1 MHLGVLLHWLVSAIA
16 VGKDRDTTGW
26 KACGSIPA
34 SLNKAP
40 FLRFCRT
47 LEIAESTVGGAFL
60 HGAELSDSFVSLFS
74 LSVPREFSGWILG
87 FGSKPRADRLLG
99 WLELR
104 DLAVQATARAIRTL
118 HDAQRLLA
126 LAIAQLHYNWESSRS
141 SGTRYGALLREIR
154 KVWPRFPLISSS
166 PVQWNGAPPVDSV
179 NALGRRF

>member
-60 HGAELSDSFVSLFS
+60 HGAELSDAFVSLFS
-74 LSVPREFSGWILG
+74 LV
-87 FGSKPRADRLLG
+87 LLG
-99 WLELR
+99 YMCSPISEGVPALIFSR
-104 DLAVQATARAIRTL
+104 LAPRVAG
-118 HDAQRLLA
+118 RLPA
-126 LAIAQLHYNWESSRS
+126 L
-141 SGTRYGALLREIR
+141 
-154 KVWPRFPLISSS
+154 
-166 PVQWNGAPPVDSV
+166 DS
-179 NALGRRF
+179 FS

>member
-47 LEIAESTVGGAFL
+47 LETAESTVGGAFL
-60 HGAELSDSFVSLFS
+60 HGAELSDAFVSLFS
-74 LSVPREFSGWILG
+74 LSVPREFSGRILG

-104 DLAVQATARAIRTL
+104 DLAVQAIARAVRTL
-118 HDAQRLLA
+118 HDAQRHGGLLA
-126 LAIAQLHYNWESSRS
+126 SGISQIHYSWEGSRNS
-141 SGTRYGALLREIR
+141 YTWFGSILREIR
-154 KVWPRFPLISSS
+154 GVRPRFSLISSS
-166 PVQWNGAPPVDSV
+166 P
-179 NALGRRF
+179 

>member
-60 HGAELSDSFVSLFS
+60 HGAELSDAFVSLFS

-99 WLELR
+99 YYSILVVYIVNVVYVVYV
-104 DLAVQATARAIRTL
+104 D
-118 HDAQRLLA
+118 H
-126 LAIAQLHYNWESSRS
+126 
-141 SGTRYGALLREIR
+141 TRI
-154 KVWPRFPLISSS
+154 
-166 PVQWNGAPPVDSV
+166 
-179 NALGRRF
+179 

>member
-60 HGAELSDSFVSLFS
+60 HGAELSDAFVSLFS

-99 WLELR
+99 YYSILVVYIVNVVYVVYVLYT
-104 DLAVQATARAIRTL
+104 VY
-118 HDAQRLLA
+118 LLVYS
-126 LAIAQLHYNWESSRS
+126 IEY
-141 SGTRYGALLREIR
+141 
-154 KVWPRFPLISSS
+154 V
-166 PVQWNGAPPVDSV
+166 
-179 NALGRRF
+179 

>member
-60 HGAELSDSFVSLFS
+60 HGAELSDAFVSLFS

-87 FGSKPRADRLLG
+87 FGSKPRADPLLF
-99 WLELR
+99 WL
-104 DLAVQATARAIRTL
+104 
-118 HDAQRLLA
+118 
-126 LAIAQLHYNWESSRS
+126 
-141 SGTRYGALLREIR
+141 
-154 KVWPRFPLISSS
+154 
-166 PVQWNGAPPVDSV
+166 
-179 NALGRRF
+179 